1 MENRVHAYIPFL
13 PKDVDENE
21 VRNILRNQ
29 GFGEIMDIKIC
40 KKKYFHKQ
48 NPHFRYYSFI
58 DIHLFNTTI
67 GNNMKQN
74 LQDNITTHIMFSKNN
89 YIEHIDIKPYLILE
103 ERINKG
109 YKVNKSF
116 IRDNYF
122 VKLEKEITKLLSL

>member
-1 MENRVHAYIPFL
+1 MY
-13 PKDVDENE
+13 
-21 VRNILRNQ
+21 Q
-29 GFGEIMDIKIC
+29 
-40 KKKYFHKQ
+40 
-48 NPHFRYYSFI
+48 
-58 DIHLFNTTI
+58 
-67 GNNMKQN
+67 QN

-109 YKVNKSF
+109 YKVKS